1 VDLKGY
7 DPDQPVPAVDALGQF
22 LGDIGVAPA
31 DLPSDLAGRSARFR
45 SLLSG
50 RRMLVVLDN
59 ASNVEQVR
67 PLLPGAG
74 SCAVLVTSRDS
85 LSALVAQYG
94 ARRVS
99 LDALPPGCA
108 VALLRALIGRRV
120 DEEPTA
126 AGLIA
131 ARCAYLP
138 LTLRVAAELAA
149 QRPDACL
156 ATLAEE
162 LADERERLDLL
173 DTVGDERT
181 AVRAVF
187 SWSYHNLAPAAARLF
202 ALIARH
208 ATESI
213 EGMMTASIDG
223 LSPLDTSSL
232 DVGAIDVG
240 NAAELAGIAVGDAR
254 RLLHALAGKHLV
266 RMIATDRFRMPDL
279 LRVYAAERA
288 EAAPL

>member
-1 VDLKGY
+1 LASGTRDETSPVAGLKT
-7 DPDQPVPAVDALGQF
+7 
-22 LGDIGVAPA
+22 
-31 DLPSDLAGRSARFR
+31 SAK
-45 SLLSG
+45 
-50 RRMLVVLDN
+50 
-59 ASNVEQVR
+59 R

-99 LDALPPGCA
+99 LDALPSGCA

-120 DEEPTA
+120 AEEPDA
-126 AGLIA
+126 ARLIA

-149 QRPDACL
+149 QRPDTSL

-202 ALIARH
+202 ALIGRH
-208 ATESI
+208 T
-213 EGMMTASIDG
+213 TRSIDG
-223 LSPLDTSSL
+223 LDTSSL

-254 RLLHALAGKHLV
+254 RLLHALAGEHLL
-266 RMIATDRFRMPDL
+266 RMVATDRFRMPDL
-279 LRVYAAERA
+279 LRVYAAE
-288 EAAPL
+288 LV

>member
-1 VDLKGY
+1 
-7 DPDQPVPAVDALGQF
+7 
-22 LGDIGVAPA
+22 
-31 DLPSDLAGRSARFR
+31 
-45 SLLSG
+45 
-50 RRMLVVLDN
+50 
-59 ASNVEQVR
+59 
-67 PLLPGAG
+67 
-74 SCAVLVTSRDS
+74 
-85 LSALVAQYG
+85 
-94 ARRVS
+94 
-99 LDALPPGCA
+99 
-108 VALLRALIGRRV
+108 
-120 DEEPTA
+120 
-126 AGLIA
+126 
-131 ARCAYLP
+131 
-138 LTLRVAAELAA
+138 
-149 QRPDACL
+149 
-156 ATLAEE
+156 
-162 LADERERLDLL
+162 
-173 DTVGDERT
+173 
-181 AVRAVF
+181 VF